1 MVLGVGTFMY
11 AHLPAFWPIPIIF
24 MGSAAAAS
32 AIGFINMIGNLGGF
46 VGPRLFGEAAAH
58 KEYAQGL
65 HTLAPFPMVSV
76 AIILFIGY
84 LRRDRLR
91 ASRT

>member
-1 MVLGVGTFMY
+1 MLLRTCN
-11 AHLPAFWPIPIIF
+11 PS
-24 MGSAAAAS
+24 SA

-46 VGPRLFGEAAAH
+46 VGPRPFGEAAAR

-65 HTLAPFPMVSV
+65 HTLAPFPLVSV

>member
-1 MVLGVGTFMY
+1 
-11 AHLPAFWPIPIIF
+11 
-24 MGSAAAAS
+24 
-32 AIGFINMIGNLGGF
+32 MIGNLGGF
-46 VGPRLFGEAAAH
+46 VGPRLFGEAAAQQA
-58 KEYAQGL
+58 YARGL
-65 HTLAPFPMVSV
+65 HTLAPFPLVSV

>member
-1 MVLGVGTFMY
+1 
-11 AHLPAFWPIPIIF
+11 
-24 MGSAAAAS
+24 
-32 AIGFINMIGNLGGF
+32 MIGNLGGF
-46 VGPRLFGEAAAH
+46 VGPSLFGEAAAQ
-58 KEYAQGL
+58 KEYARGL
-65 HTLAPFPMVSV
+65 FTLAPFPLVSV

>member
-1 MVLGVGTFMY
+1 VPALQFY
-11 AHLPAFWPIPIIF
+11 AVPKGDLQ
-24 MGSAAAAS
+24 
-32 AIGFINMIGNLGGF
+32 NLQLLARSYLSIMSR
-46 VGPRLFGEAAAH
+46 RLTIRNT
-58 KEYAQGL
+58 QGL
-65 HTLAPFPMVSV
+65 HTLAPFPLVSV